1 MNRTSKQILYG
12 GFYVF
17 LILFFLWGFYNLS
30 FAPAATCSDGIQN
43 QGESGVDCGGSCQS
57 CDIANL
63 KPLEIQEGIKKISF
77 ASKHSAFVTLSNLNS
92 DYSGDFEYRLSF
104 LNDSGA
110 VVDDVYGTSYA
121 LPYEKDYIVH
131 TSTGD
136 FSTVKFE
143 ILGTEWNK
151 LEDFSKP
158 EVNNING
165 QLTTS
170 GVEVSGEVIGNS
182 SFSYEE
188 VRVIAL
194 FRDSSGF
201 NNLFFAQSV
210 LDNFGPFDERQFSMS
225 VPVNDSLR
233 DRVDLENTRYYITVN
248 K

>member
-1 MNRTSKQILYG
+1 MNRTLKQILYG

-30 FAPAATCSDGIQN
+30 FAPAPTCSDGIQN
-43 QGESGVDCGGSCQS
+43 QGETEIDCGGPCQS

-63 KPLEIQEGIKKISF
+63 KPLDIKEGIKKISF

-92 DYSGDFEYRLSF
+92 DYSGDFEYKLS
-104 LNDSGA
+104 LLSDSGA
-110 VVDDVYGTSYA
+110 VVDEIYGTSYA

-131 TSTGD
+131 TSSND

-158 EVNNING
+158 EVSNVKG
-165 QLTTS
+165 SLTDN
-170 GVEVSGEVIGNS
+170 GVEVSGEVIGDS
-182 SFSYEE
+182 PVSYEE

-201 NNLFFAQSV
+201 NELFFAQSV
-210 LDNFGPFDERQFSMS
+210 LDNFGPFDERSFSMKVS
-225 VPVNDSLR
+225 IDESLR
-233 DRVDLENTRYYITVN
+233 DRVDLENTKYYITVN